1 LNYSIKSKEHLNWLH
16 EHHIELDLT
25 WTKVAIEDHFKNKKA
40 LNLFAIEKKTLGL
53 ILGHFLYQD
62 QKSIEY
68 EILHLAV
75 LKKYRGKG
83 VGFLLL
89 SELEKQLKTVEK
101 CIKIYL
107 EVRAENKFAI
117 KLYQKL
123 GYKAYNERKN
133 YYRSKSINSPNSQD
147 AILFVKSLN
156 AIS

>member
-1 LNYSIKSKEHLNWLH
+1 MNYSIKSKEHLNWLH
-16 EHHIELDLT
+16 EHHIELDLS
-25 WTKVAIEDHFKNKKA
+25 WTKVAIDDHFKNKRA
-40 LNLFAIEKKTLGL
+40 LNIFAIEKKTLGL

-107 EVRAENKFAI
+107 EVRVENKFAI

>member
-107 EVRAENKFAI
+107 EVRVENKFAI

>member
-1 LNYSIKSKEHLNWLH
+1 MNYSIKSKGHLHWPH
-16 EHHIELDLT
+16 GHHIELDLT

>member
-1 LNYSIKSKEHLNWLH
+1 MKYSIKSKEHLNWLH
-16 EHHIELDLT
+16 DHHIELDLT
-25 WTKVAIEDHFKNKKA
+25 WTKVAIEDHFKSKKA
-40 LNLFAIEKKTLGL
+40 LNLFAIKKKTLGL

-62 QKSIEY
+62 QKSIDY

-101 CIKIYL
+101 YIKIYL

>member
-1 LNYSIKSKEHLNWLH
+1 MNYSIKSKEHLNWLH

-53 ILGHFLYQD
+53 ILGHFLYQE

>member
-1 LNYSIKSKEHLNWLH
+1 MKYSIKSKEHLNWLH

-40 LNLFAIEKKTLGL
+40 LNLFAIKKKTLGM

-107 EVRAENKFAI
+107 EVRVENKFAI

>member
-1 LNYSIKSKEHLNWLH
+1 MKYSIKSKEHLNWLH

-89 SELEKQLKTVEK
+89 SELEKQLKTVEN
-101 CIKIYL
+101 CI
-107 EVRAENKFAI
+107 
-117 KLYQKL
+117 QS
-123 GYKAYNERKN
+123 
-133 YYRSKSINSPNSQD
+133 YR
-147 AILFVKSLN
+147 
-156 AIS
+156 

>member
-1 LNYSIKSKEHLNWLH
+1 MNYSIKSKEHLNWLH

-123 GYKAYNERKN
+123 GYKSYNERKN

>member
-1 LNYSIKSKEHLNWLH
+1 MNYSIKSKEHLNWLH
-16 EHHIELDLT
+16 DHHIQLDLT

-107 EVRAENKFAI
+107 EVRVENKFAI

>member
-1 LNYSIKSKEHLNWLH
+1 MNYSIKSKEHLNWLH

-40 LNLFAIEKKTLGL
+40 LNLFAIEKKTLGM

-62 QKSIEY
+62 QKSIDY

-107 EVRAENKFAI
+107 EVRVENKFAI

>member
-1 LNYSIKSKEHLNWLH
+1 MNYSIKSKEHLNWLH

-40 LNLFAIEKKTLGL
+40 LNLFAIEKKTLGM

-107 EVRAENKFAI
+107 EVRVENKFAI
-117 KLYQKL
+117 ELYQKL
-123 GYKAYNERKN
+123 GYKA
-133 YYRSKSINSPNSQD
+133 
-147 AILFVKSLN
+147 
-156 AIS
+156 

>member
-1 LNYSIKSKEHLNWLH
+1 MNYSIKSKEHLNWLH

-25 WTKVAIEDHFKNKKA
+25 WTKVAIEDHFKSKKA

>member
-1 LNYSIKSKEHLNWLH
+1 MNYSIKSKEQVNWLH

-40 LNLFAIEKKTLGL
+40 LNLFAIEKKTLGM

>member
-1 LNYSIKSKEHLNWLH
+1 MNYSTKSKEHLNWLH

>member
-1 LNYSIKSKEHLNWLH
+1 MNYSIKSKEHLNWLH

-40 LNLFAIEKKTLGL
+40 LNLFAIEKKTLGM

-107 EVRAENKFAI
+107 EVRVENKFAI

>member
-1 LNYSIKSKEHLNWLH
+1 MNYSIKSKEHLNWLH

>member
-1 LNYSIKSKEHLNWLH
+1 MNYSIKSKEHLNWLH

-62 QKSIEY
+62 QKSIDY

>member
-1 LNYSIKSKEHLNWLH
+1 MNYSIKSKEHLNWLH

-107 EVRAENKFAI
+107 EVRVENKFAI